1 MSEKIETYVD
11 NSEINEVMLI
21 LEELE
26 DEQLAVQLLKE
37 LNDKT
42 RALGVVLMN
51 MDSSLSHD
59 EWKKECDKAK
69 KEVDL
74 LVKKIKSL

>member
-1 MSEKIETYVD
+1 
-11 NSEINEVMLI
+11 MLI

-51 MDSSLSHD
+51 MDSSLSHE
-59 EWKKECDKAK
+59 EWKKECDQAK